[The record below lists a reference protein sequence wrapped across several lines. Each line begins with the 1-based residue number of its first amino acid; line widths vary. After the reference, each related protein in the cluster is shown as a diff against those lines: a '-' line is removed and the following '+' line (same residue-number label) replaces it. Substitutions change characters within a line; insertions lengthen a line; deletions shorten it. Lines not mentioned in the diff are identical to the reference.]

1 MGGYTDTST
10 PDISEE
16 QTLAVVPTGI
26 VDDPRC
32 IIDLDQLGK
41 KIVRAIRPIYEDLK
55 QAGTRLKQIVVG
67 GPQCLA
73 GAIDEYTASTV
84 HVTSHQ
90 KTVEQYLDDTGE
102 AGDGYEIPA
111 VRQDRPEIA
120 ALLAREGR
128 LSEDSISEF
137 DIDDAADRARI
148 TDSLIRKL
156 KPRRY
161 HRARQKAQSKRLE
174 HLLNDWFDNV
184 PTANHVLVVGDGRN
198 THQHLVNHAKGQ
210 GKWVKYPTACNG
222 HIRSIE
228 LDGSIDGSLSW
239 ALAAIFDP
247 RHRTNVPYHELTPTQ
262 QQHVQQWLS
271 ESNRRE
277 LGYPREVHRNSA
289 QTETTT
295 AGQQTASAAD

>member
-1 MGGYTDTST
+1 MGGFTDTPT

-32 IIDLDQLGK
+32 IIDVDQLGK
-41 KIVRAIRPIYEDLK
+41 KVVRAIRPIYEDLK

-67 GPQCLA
+67 GPQCIA
-73 GAIDEYTASTV
+73 KVIDKYTASTV
-84 HVTSHQ
+84 RVTSHQ

-102 AGDGYEIPA
+102 TGDGYEIPA
-111 VRQDRPEIA
+111 VRQDRPQMA
-120 ALLAREGR
+120 ALLAHENR
-128 LSEDSISEF
+128 LSEESIDGF

-148 TDSLIRKL
+148 TDSIIRKL

-174 HLLNDWFDNV
+174 HLLNDWFEHV
-184 PTANHVLVVGDGRN
+184 PTANHVLVLGDGRN
-198 THQHLVNHAKGQ
+198 THQHLINHANGQ
-210 GKWVKYPTACNG
+210 GKWVKYPTACDG

-228 LDGSIDGSLSW
+228 LDGSIDGCLSW

-247 RHRTNVPYHELTPTQ
+247 RHRTNVPYHELTSTQ
-262 QQHVQQWLS
+262 QQHVQQWIS
-271 ESNRRE
+271 EVNRRE
-277 LGYPREVHRNSA
+277 LGYPREADRNST
-289 QTETTT
+289 QNETPTT
-295 AGQQTASAAD
+295 GKQTASAAD